1 MFLIT
6 YLCGFY
12 IGILVY
18 FLLRSTSDRGDG
30 GRTVVKRSTVT
41 ATPLLVVIIIISM
54 APGDVG
60 ALIFGVKTKEQP
72 SGPPAVLFMFWEDG
86 SNFTR
91 VGTITRDGHE
101 IDVDGLAISP
111 EYGLVGFELPFS
123 YEYSRLIAI
132 DPETAEARVIG
143 EKLDNRQIRGAAFDA
158 HGNLWALDASN
169 STLFNI
175 DPVNSTVIGTPV
187 HLKLDGDPYTISTSC
202 DLAVRQDGTFIVSDL
217 NKLFILDTE
226 TGTLTLLHEDP
237 GIEPHSSAP
246 SAYAGLALATDPFA
260 QAVIFT
266 YEFNGLD
273 DIYSFTCTFDRTLL
287 FEDILSN
294 FNAGRGDLASL
305 TEFDFDCA
313 TAIGSF
319 ASQFGR
325 TNCDSESP
333 CGSDFD
339 CDMDVDGKDLRE

>member
-1 MFLIT
+1 MKISILKAIPLI
-6 YLCGFY
+6 
-12 IGILVY
+12 
-18 FLLRSTSDRGDG
+18 
-30 GRTVVKRSTVT
+30 
-41 ATPLLVVIIIISM
+41 VVIIIISM

-72 SGPPAVLFMFWEDG
+72 SGPPAELFTFWEDG

-111 EYGLVGFELPFS
+111 EYGLVGFELPSS

-132 DPETAEARVIG
+132 DPETAEATVIG
-143 EKLDNRQIRGAAFDA
+143 PSLFNRQIRGAAFDA

-169 STLFNI
+169 STLLNI
-175 DPVNSTVIGTPV
+175 DPVNGTVIGTPV

-237 GIEPHSSAP
+237 GIEPWSHGS
-246 SAYAGLALATDPFA
+246 SAYAGLALSTDPLSP
-260 QAVIFT
+260 AVIFT
-266 YEFNGLD
+266 YEVNGLD
-273 DIYSFTCTFDRTLL
+273 DIYSFTCTFARTLL
-287 FEDILSN
+287 FSDILGEL
-294 FNAGRGDLASL
+294 FNAGRGDLTSSPRF
-305 TEFDFDCA
+305 EFDCA

-319 ASQFGR
+319 ASEFGR

-339 CDMDVDGKDLRE
+339 CDMDVDGKDLRELSVLCKGDAYGEM